1 MTRPDF
7 PGPLTIP
14 EIEAHLDGQGTLGP
28 HGHTPEAM
36 AQISAFQKWRHE
48 EKARLVNEEGR
59 RARMAARQAILD
71 KIVSLTEGV
80 PVVTLLKSITVGSR
94 GFAAIRIDES
104 NKPSPHADGYY
115 VRCRPAG
122 SLSWSQHGAR
132 IPADALPA
140 SRTLVLNPEI
150 EIWDV
155 AVAVSSGSGDD
166 YYSNLVTVTFGRQAR
181 AEEAERRAE
190 AERLA
195 HEREQEQQRLKAEA
209 EKQQAEREAAN
220 RARRE
225 ADERRL
231 AAEAVEAA
239 KRRLAN
245 AAAYEE
251 FLKHPARL
259 ARLREAPPSLR
270 IVKQTKRSVLFEID
284 KHRRNVAERF
294 QLMSMSLDGTERA
307 SGASYPR
314 RRGGN
319 MWAPFRV
326 WRRKGGSDM
335 IWWVRGGSKYG
346 HVNSTKIVV
355 PGRS

>member
-1 MTRPDF
+1 MSDKRF
-7 PGPLTIP
+7 EGPLTDL
-14 EIEAHLDGQGTLGP
+14 EIERHLDGVGTIGD
-28 HGHTPEAM
+28 HAHSPEAL
-36 AQISAFQKWRHE
+36 AQISKYQEWRHQE
-48 EKARLVNEEGR
+48 RARLINEEGR
-59 RARMAARQAILD
+59 RARMAARQAVLD
-71 KIVSLTEGV
+71 QIVSLTAGV
-80 PVVTLLKSITVGSR
+80 PVVTLVKSITVGGR
-94 GFAAIRIDES
+94 GFARIKIEPS
-104 NKPSPHADGYY
+104 STPSPHADGYY
-115 VRCRPAG
+115 VRFRPKG
-122 SLSWSQHGAR
+122 TLSWRQFGAR
-132 IPADALPA
+132 ILPDALPRSETITFNA
-140 SRTLVLNPEI
+140 DTEQW
-150 EIWDV
+150 EV
-155 AVAVSSGSGDD
+155 AVAVSSRSGGS
-166 YYSNLVTVTFGRQAR
+166 YYSNHVQVSFGRQAR
-181 AEEAERRAE
+181 AEEAQRAAE
-190 AERLA
+190 AARIA

-245 AAAYEE
+245 AEAYQE

-270 IVKQTKRSVLFEID
+270 IVRETKRSVLLEIT

-294 QLMSMSLDGTERA
+294 QLMSESPDGTVRA

-319 MWAPFRV
+319 MWSPFRT

-335 IWWVRGGSKYG
+335 IWWARGGSKYG